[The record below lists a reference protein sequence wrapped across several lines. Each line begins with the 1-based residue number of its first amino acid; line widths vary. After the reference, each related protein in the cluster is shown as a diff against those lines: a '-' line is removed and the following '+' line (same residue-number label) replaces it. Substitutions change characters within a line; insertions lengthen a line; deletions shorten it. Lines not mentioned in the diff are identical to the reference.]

1 MGHRPRY
8 RKLDAWKAYLDR
20 DLEYG
25 INLLHS
31 GEWTVNGVVK
41 DGFSFLDARV
51 GSERCQET
59 ALLVLILRQKVI
71 DFLEEEGLD
80 EEFDE
85 LITQYRVKHASDK
98 DWTAIFVTEDVRV
111 ENAVEY
117 EAIKQAIIDRIGSKW
132 AMFLGLA
139 RTLTSFSVL
148 TDMEAG
154 MPVRYR
160 RKNDVFVETSKE
172 HRTANMD
179 EYHDIEFAMR
189 KEFTAVSF
197 DLIEEVADTVLG
209 EKALPFG
216 DKPRRCST
224 VIEQAREIFHF
235 SMANKI
241 NPGHKEYPIKIGSFS
256 ASTIILLFACYHFNI
271 PIVECMPRLKYEAS
285 SRAACDEPVRR
296 TDCETLKAF
305 SLDDPSSETSAS
317 IKYEVT
323 AAPVLTFVRN
333 EAKRGYKAVSATDE
347 DSKKKPAWKLGGFSM
362 YNMKQAGDLLSSP
375 YDREFI
381 AALMKYDVTHRLAI
395 FGFCHN
401 EYPAATEDGG
411 VNLVSLMKQVCGGSR
426 SVENVTLE
434 SLGSCLSLDVNDQA
448 GTASF
453 MSLATAITS
462 LARKHNLHDTFLAHQ
477 RDPATRSAYL
487 MQHKSIPYTYNHIE
501 VSTATREEAKWAK
514 LVKKFQSTAE
524 PIYANLFT
532 IGNVAYSIADQKE
545 ADRLMQLN
553 NDTQKVR
560 SLIARHPNHEVY
572 LTNEHRAKL
581 QASSGCGQK
590 GDKKGG
596 KKDQKDQKGRTDVS
610 NVQEGVVAGLRFDV
624 CK

>member
-224 VIEQAREIFHF
+224 IIEQAREIFHF

-285 SRAACDEPVRR
+285 SRAACDEP
-296 TDCETLKAF
+296 
-305 SLDDPSSETSAS
+305 TSAS

-381 AALMKYDVTHRLAI
+381 AALMKYDVSHRLAI

-411 VNLVSLMKQVCGGSR
+411 VNLVSLMKEVCGGSR

-501 VSTATREEAKWAK
+501 VSTAAREEAKWAK

-553 NDTQKVR
+553 NDTQK
-560 SLIARHPNHEVY
+560 
-572 LTNEHRAKL
+572 
-581 QASSGCGQK
+581 ASSGCGQK

-596 KKDQKDQKGRTDVS
+596 KKDQKDQKG
-610 NVQEGVVAGLRFDV
+610 
-624 CK
+624 